1 MLQLDCVSKSYTTGS
16 FTQVALDE
24 VSLAFRDNEFV
35 SILGPSGSGKTT
47 MLNVIGGLD
56 HFDSGDLVI
65 DGISTKEFKDRDW
78 DAYRNNRIGF
88 VFQSYNLIPHQTI
101 LANVEL
107 ALTLSGV
114 SPAER
119 RKRARKALEDVGLGE
134 HVDKRPSQLSGGQM
148 QRVAIARALINDP
161 EILLADEPTGA
172 LDSATSV
179 QVMDLLREVA
189 ADRLVIMVTHNP
201 ELARQYSTRIVEL
214 ADGRICS
221 DTDPY
226 RPSPEDM
233 RSAAAT
239 RYTSMGFLTALT
251 LSFNNL
257 MTKKGRTIM
266 TAFAGSIGIIGIAA
280 ILALANGVNAY
291 IQEVEESTLSVYP
304 LQIMSSGFDVSSM
317 LVDLRGTTD
326 NASGEGSGDESVKG
340 EDRVGERRMVTSMF
354 GSVGKNDLAALKT
367 YLDGNGGDIQKHV
380 QAIEYKYGVVP
391 YLFTTE
397 KNGDVRQVN
406 PDTTFSAFGFGAS
419 SSSLFTSSSAF
430 SSNVFSQMPSDLS
443 LVQDQFDVK
452 AGHWPQA
459 HDELVL
465 VLSRNGKIA
474 DIMSYTMGLRDHDEL
489 EDMVTKLVNEEEFEA
504 PTDER
509 SFTYDELMSPEF
521 VAVPLALTYAYED
534 EFGVWTSKAE
544 DQEYMKS
551 IVRDGLKLHIVGIVQ
566 AKEDVDATSL
576 TQGIYYTSGL
586 TRWLMDQ
593 AASSRIVRDQLAE
606 PTKNVISGKSFEAE
620 AKERGK
626 EGNFDMDSLFSIDE
640 GKMKDAFKVD
650 ANGLDFSNMDF
661 SGLDFSSLASA
672 FDLSSMNSGLDLSGM
687 ALPAMD
693 FSGLSG
699 LDFSDVSFDMSGIDL
714 SGIELSDLLD
724 PDVLATL
731 APYFERI
738 DVAKLMEG
746 VTPTVDTA
754 KIRLA
759 VAEAIQG
766 LGPYL
771 GEHRSS
777 ITSVDSMRQAI
788 HDYFAQDALRQK
800 LREGAVG
807 AVTFSDADKARMTQ
821 NLMNQMKEVE
831 LTEDEKQRIG
841 ERTQEVASKLAA
853 QVAGQFAEK
862 MASQLESKLSQAL
875 GQTLG
880 STMQAYMEQVMTA
893 VMTQLGTRM
902 QEQLTGALST
912 SMQQAMGSV
921 MERMMQQMAD
931 VFSVDEKA
939 FAEAFEFK
947 MDEKELSQLMS
958 TLMST
963 ERTSYDKNLV
973 KLGYTS
979 IDKPSEIDIYPVNF
993 DSKAEV
999 TKVLDDYNNRMR
1011 EEDEGKVITYTDVVG
1026 ALMTSVTD
1034 IVNMISYVLIA
1045 FVAISLIVSSIMIGV
1060 ITYISVLE
1068 RKKEIGILR
1077 SIGASKRDVSRVF
1090 NAETVIE
1097 GFVSGVMGVTI
1108 TAIACIPAN
1117 IIVEQ
1122 IHGIHDIARLP
1133 VGAAI
1138 ILIGISVFLSFI
1150 AGLIP
1155 SSKAAKADPVEALRS
1170 E

>member
-1 MLQLDCVSKSYTTGS
+1 MLQLERVSKSYTTGT

-65 DGISTKEFKDRDW
+65 DGISTKRFKDRDW

-119 RKRARKALEDVGLGE
+119 RDRARKALEDVGLGD

-172 LDSATSV
+172 LDSTTSV

-201 ELARQYSTRIVEL
+201 DLARQYSTRIVEL
-214 ADGRICS
+214 ADGCIRS

-226 RPSPEDM
+226 MPAPEDM
-233 RSAAAT
+233 RNASPT
-239 RYTSMGFLTALT
+239 RYTSMGFLTALS

-291 IQEVEESTLSVYP
+291 IQDVEESTLSVYP
-304 LQIMSSGFDVSSM
+304 LQIMSSGFDFTSM
-317 LVDLRGTTD
+317 LVDLQGTTGEEGEAGE
-326 NASGEGSGDESVKG
+326 NATQNKEL
-340 EDRVGERRMVTSMF
+340 VGERRMVTSMF

-367 YLDGNGGDIQKHV
+367 YLDGNGGNIQKHV

-391 YLFTTE
+391 YLYTVE
-397 KNGDVRQVN
+397 KDGDVRQVN
-406 PDTTFSAFGFGAS
+406 PDTTFSAFGLGAS
-419 SSSLFTSSSAF
+419 SSSLFASSSFF
-430 SSNVFSQMPSDLS
+430 SSNVFSQLPSDLS
-443 LVQDQFDVK
+443 LFEDQFDVR
-452 AGHWPQA
+452 AGRWPQGN
-459 HDELVL
+459 DELVL
-465 VLSRNGKIA
+465 VLSRNGTIA
-474 DIMSYTMGLRDHDEL
+474 DVMSYAMGLRDHAEL
-489 EDMVTKLVNEEEFEA
+489 EDMVSKLVNEEEFEA

-509 SFTYDELMSPEF
+509 SFTYDELMKPEF
-521 VAVPLALTYAYED
+521 VAVPLSRTFAYED
-534 EFGVWTSKAE
+534 EYGVWTSKI
-544 DQEYMKS
+544 DDKEYMKGL
-551 IVRDGLKLHIVGIVQ
+551 VKDGLKLHIVGIVQ

-576 TQGIYYTSGL
+576 SQGIYYTSDF
-586 TRWLMDQ
+586 THWLMDQ
-593 AASSRIVRDQLAE
+593 AASSRIVQDQLAD
-606 PTKNVISGKSFEAE
+606 PTKNVISGKTFDAE
-620 AKERGK
+620 AKERGQ
-626 EGNFDMDSLFSIDE
+626 NSDFDMGSLFSIDE
-640 GKMKDAFKVD
+640 NKMKDAFKID
-650 ANGLDFSNMDF
+650 SDGMDFSNMDF
-661 SGLDFSSLASA
+661 SGMDFSNLASALDFSSIGAN
-672 FDLSSMNSGLDLSGM
+672 MDLSGM
-687 ALPAMD
+687 SLPEMD
-693 FSGLSG
+693 LSGLSG
-699 LDFSDVSFDMSGIDL
+699 MDFSDISFDMSGIDL
-714 SGIELSDLLD
+714 SGLEMSDLMA
-724 PDVLATL
+724 PEVLATL
-731 APYFERI
+731 APYFDKI

-746 VTPTVDTA
+746 VNPTVDSA

-759 VAEAIQG
+759 VMDAMQG
-766 LGPYL
+766 LGPYMRDR
-771 GEHRSS
+771 RSS
-777 ITSVDSMRQAI
+777 ITDEDSMRQVI
-788 HDYFAQDALRQK
+788 RDYFAQDSVRQT
-800 LREGAVG
+800 LREGAIG
-807 AVTFSDADKARMTQ
+807 AVTFSDADRARLAQ
-821 NLMNQMKEVE
+821 NLMDQMKDVE
-831 LTEDEKQRIG
+831 LSAEEKQKLG
-841 ERTQEVASKLAA
+841 ETTQEIASKLAA

-862 MASQLESKLSQAL
+862 MSSQLEAKLSQAL
-875 GQTLG
+875 GQTLA
-880 STMQAYMEQVMTA
+880 TALQTYMEQAMTT
-893 VMTQLGTRM
+893 VMTQLGASM
-902 QEQLTGALST
+902 QEQLTDALST
-912 SMQQAMGSV
+912 TMQQAMGSM

-931 VFSVDEKA
+931 VFHVDEKA
-939 FAEAFEFK
+939 FAEAFQFK
-947 MDEKELSQLMS
+947 MDQKELSQLMM

-963 ERTSYDKNLV
+963 ERTSYDNNLV
-973 KLGYTS
+973 KLGYAS
-979 IDKPSEIDIYPVNF
+979 KDKPSEIDVYPVNF
-993 DSKAEV
+993 DSKAAV
-999 TKVLDDYNNRMR
+999 TQVLDEYNDRMR
-1011 EEDEGKVITYTDVVG
+1011 TEDEGKVITYTDVVG
-1026 ALMTSVTD
+1026 ALMSSVTE

-1097 GFVSGVMGVTI
+1097 GFVSGVMGVSI
-1108 TAIACIPAN
+1108 TAIGSIPAN
-1117 IIVEQ
+1117 IIVEE
-1122 IHGIHDIARLP
+1122 IHDVPNIARLP
-1133 VGAAI
+1133 FGAAI
-1138 ILIGISVFLSFI
+1138 ILIFISIFLSFI

-1155 SSKAAKADPVEALRS
+1155 SRKAAKADPVEALRS